1 MSSYAG
7 EEELYLNEVKIFTRS
22 NNLSHVVHFFQNDDL
37 TECPFGLKD
46 SIEYA
51 EELSE
56 KGLISDYSTIDPVK
70 SSKTTKKGEKLEQEI
85 EDILEDLE
93 DVEERLDYNSA

>member
-1 MSSYAG
+1 M
-7 EEELYLNEVKIFTRS
+7 NDVRIFTRS
-22 NNLSHVVHFFQNDDL
+22 DNLSHLVHFFQNDNL

-56 KGLISDYSTIDPVK
+56 KGFVSDYSPIDPVK
-70 SSKTTKKGEKLEQEI
+70 SSKTTEKGEKLEQEI
-85 EDILEDLE
+85 ENILEDL
-93 DVEERLDYNSA
+93 DNVEGRLDYSSPRKN